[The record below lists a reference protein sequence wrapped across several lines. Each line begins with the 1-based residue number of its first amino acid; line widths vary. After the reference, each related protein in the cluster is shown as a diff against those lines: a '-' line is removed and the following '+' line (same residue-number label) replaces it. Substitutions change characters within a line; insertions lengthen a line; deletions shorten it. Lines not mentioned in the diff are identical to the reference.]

1 MRKLLGAVTLL
12 ALCCASTAIAQTQ
25 GATGTKS
32 KPTCKGT
39 TGPVV
44 WYMPANKAYYVRANP
59 HFGKGAGE
67 YMCRVDAIRS
77 IKSAGKTTSSSSS
90 MKSTSSSSSMKST
103 GSMKS
108 TSSSKSSGAM
118 KSGGAMEQASPMASP
133 QTTPEP
139 SSTG

>member
-1 MRKLLGAVTLL
+1 VQKLWSGVAILVLAAASAAVAATQ
-12 ALCCASTAIAQTQ
+12 QTP
-25 GATGTKS
+25 ATKTM
-32 KPTCKGT
+32 PTCKGT

-44 WYMPANKAYYVRANP
+44 WYVPANKAYYIRANP

-77 IKSAGKTTSSSSS
+77 IRSAGSKSTSSMKSMTSTTS
-90 MKSTSSSSSMKST
+90 MKSTSPKKAT
-103 GSMKS
+103 GQYE
-108 TSSSKSSGAM
+108 TPNPN
-118 KSGGAMEQASPMASP
+118 QSP